1 LYYIAAK
8 PKTMLKIIL
17 AEDDLLVRNG
27 IKMLLESDGNFQV
40 IGEASNGTEVLELIT
55 NGSKPDVVVSDMDMP
70 GMDGN
75 MLIRVLKKYDPSI
88 PVLVL
93 SQLDGDSDIDNT
105 FAEGAQGYIL
115 KTINAQELFFAVK
128 QVSKGHKY
136 LSSELAVKYLQRSIS
151 GFIAHSSLEELKIEL
166 NSRER
171 EIVKL
176 IGQGYTNNEIADQLF
191 ISRRTVEGHRQ
202 SLIEK
207 TGCKNTATLVK
218 FGVVNGLID

>member
-1 LYYIAAK
+1 
-8 PKTMLKIIL
+8 MLKLIL
-17 AEDDLLVRNG
+17 AEDDFLVRNG

-40 IGEASNGTEVLELIT
+40 IGEAGNGTEVLELIT
-55 NGSKPDVVVSDMDMP
+55 NGLKPDVVLSDMDMP

-93 SQLDGDSDIDNT
+93 SQLEGDADIDKSFN
-105 FAEGAQGYIL
+105 EGACGYIL
-115 KTINAQELFFAVK
+115 KTINAQELFFAIK
-128 QVSKGHKY
+128 QVSKGQKY

-151 GFIAHSSLEELKIEL
+151 GFIAHSSLEELNIEL
-166 NSRER
+166 NSREK
-171 EIVKL
+171 EIVNL
-176 IGQGYTNNEIADQLF
+176 IGQGFTNNEIADRLF

-207 TGCKNTATLVK
+207 TGCRNTATLVK

>member
-1 LYYIAAK
+1 MVKIRIKLKI
-8 PKTMLKIIL
+8 MIKIIL
-17 AEDDLLVRNG
+17 AEDDSLVRNG
-27 IKMLLESDGNFQV
+27 IRMLLESDGGFEI
-40 IGEASNGTEVLELIT
+40 IGEASSGTEVISMIT
-55 NGSKPDVVVSDMDMP
+55 GGVKPDVVLTDMDMP

-75 MLIRVLKKYDPSI
+75 MLIRQLKKNDSTI

-93 SQLDGDSDIDNT
+93 SQLESDSDIDNSFT
-105 FAEGAQGYIL
+105 EGAHGYIL
-115 KTINAQELFFAVK
+115 KTVNAQELFFAVR
-128 QVSKGHKY
+128 QVAKGQKY
-136 LSSELAVKYLQRSIS
+136 LSSDLAVKYLQRSVS
-151 GFIAHSSLEELKIEL
+151 GFIAHSSLEELNIEL
-166 NSRER
+166 NSREK

-176 IGQGYTNNEIADQLF
+176 IGLGLTNNEIADKLF

>member
-1 LYYIAAK
+1 
-8 PKTMLKIIL
+8 MLKLIL
-17 AEDDLLVRNG
+17 AEDDSLVRNG
-27 IKMLLESDGNFQV
+27 IRMLLESEGSFEI
-40 IGEASNGTEVLELIT
+40 IGEAENGTEVMQFIGE
-55 NGSKPDVVVSDMDMP
+55 GMKPDVVVTDMDMP

-75 MLIRVLKKYDPSI
+75 ILIRELKKYHPDI

-93 SQLDGDSDIDNT
+93 SQLEADADIDRSFN
-105 FAEGAQGYIL
+105 EGAYGYIL
-115 KTINAQELFFAVK
+115 KTVNAQELFFAVK
-128 QVSKGHKY
+128 QVSKHEKY
-136 LSSELAVKYLQRSIS
+136 LSSELAVKYLQRSVS

-166 NSRER
+166 NSREK

-176 IGQGYTNNEIADQLF
+176 IGQGMTNNEIADKLF

-207 TGCKNTATLVK
+207 TGSRNTATLVK

>member
-1 LYYIAAK
+1 
-8 PKTMLKIIL
+8 MLNLIL
-17 AEDDLLVRNG
+17 AEDDSLVRNG
-27 IKMLLESDGNFQV
+27 IKMLLESDGNFKV
-40 IGEASNGTEVLELIT
+40 VGEAENGTQVMELIT
-55 NGSKPDVVVSDMDMP
+55 AGLMPDVVVTDMDMP

-75 MLIRVLKKYDPSI
+75 TLIRVLKKYDPSI
-88 PVLVL
+88 PILVL
-93 SQLDGDSDIDNT
+93 SQLEGDEDIDKS
-105 FAEGAQGYIL
+105 FSEGTDGYIL
-115 KTINAQELFFAVK
+115 KTVGAQELFFAIK
-128 QVSKGHKY
+128 QVSKGHRY

-151 GFIAHSSLEELKIEL
+151 GFIAHSSLEELNIEL

-176 IGQGYTNNEIADQLF
+176 IGQGLTNNEIADKLF

-207 TGCKNTATLVK
+207 TGCRNTATLVK

>member
-1 LYYIAAK
+1 VVKIRIKLKI
-8 PKTMLKIIL
+8 MIKIIL
-17 AEDDLLVRNG
+17 AEDDSLVRNG
-27 IKMLLESDGNFQV
+27 IRMLLESDGGFEI
-40 IGEASNGTEVLELIT
+40 IGEASSGTEVISMIT
-55 NGSKPDVVVSDMDMP
+55 GGVKPDVVLTDMDMP

-75 MLIRVLKKYDPSI
+75 MLIRQLKKNDSTI

-93 SQLDGDSDIDNT
+93 SQLESDSDIDNSFT
-105 FAEGAQGYIL
+105 EGAHGYIL
-115 KTINAQELFFAVK
+115 KTVNAQELFFAVR
-128 QVSKGHKY
+128 QVAKGQKY
-136 LSSELAVKYLQRSIS
+136 LSSDLAVKYLQRSVS
-151 GFIAHSSLEELKIEL
+151 GFIAHSSLEELNIEL
-166 NSRER
+166 NSREK

-176 IGQGYTNNEIADQLF
+176 IGLGLTNNEIADKLF

>member
-1 LYYIAAK
+1 MVI
-8 PKTMLKIIL
+8 
-17 AEDDLLVRNG
+17 NG
-27 IKMLLESDGNFQV
+27 L
-40 IGEASNGTEVLELIT
+40 
-55 NGSKPDVVVSDMDMP
+55 KPDVVVTDMDMP

-75 MLIRVLKKYDPSI
+75 MLIRELKKFDRSI

-93 SQLDGDSDIDNT
+93 SQLESDRDIDNSFT
-105 FAEGAQGYIL
+105 EGACGYIL
-115 KTINAQELFFAVK
+115 KTVNAPELFFAVK
-128 QVSKGHKY
+128 QVAKGQKY
-136 LSSELAVKYLQRSIS
+136 LSSELAVKYLQRSVS
-151 GFIAHSSLEELKIEL
+151 GFIAHSSLEELNIEL
-166 NSRER
+166 NSREM

-176 IGQGYTNNEIADQLF
+176 IGQGLTNNEIADKLF

>member
-1 LYYIAAK
+1 
-8 PKTMLKIIL
+8 MLKIIL

-55 NGSKPDVVVSDMDMP
+55 NGSKPDVVLSDMDMP

-93 SQLDGDSDIDNT
+93 SQLDGDSDIDHS

-128 QVSKGHKY
+128 QVSKGSKY

-151 GFIAHSSLEELKIEL
+151 GFIAHSSLEELNIEL

-176 IGQGYTNNEIADQLF
+176 IGQGFTNNEIADQLF

>member
-1 LYYIAAK
+1 
-8 PKTMLKIIL
+8 MLKLIL
-17 AEDDLLVRNG
+17 AEDDSLVRNG
-27 IKMLLESDGNFQV
+27 IRMLLESDGNFKV
-40 IGEASNGTEVLELIT
+40 VGEAENGTAVMELIT
-55 NGSKPDVVVSDMDMP
+55 SGLRPDVVVTDMDMP

-88 PVLVL
+88 PILVL
-93 SQLDGDSDIDNT
+93 SQLEGDEDIDRS
-105 FAEGAQGYIL
+105 FIEGTDGYLL
-115 KTINAQELFFAVK
+115 KTVSAQELFFAVK
-128 QVSKGHKY
+128 QVSKKQKY

-151 GFIAHSSLEELKIEL
+151 GFIAHSSLEDLNIEL

-176 IGQGYTNNEIADQLF
+176 IGQGLTNNEIADKLF

-207 TGCKNTATLVK
+207 TGCRNTATLVK

>member
-1 LYYIAAK
+1 
-8 PKTMLKIIL
+8 MLKLIL
-17 AEDDLLVRNG
+17 AEDDSLVRNG
-27 IKMLLESDGNFQV
+27 IRMLLESEGIFQIV
-40 IGEASNGTEVLELIT
+40 GEASNGTEVVRLIMD
-55 NGSKPDVVVSDMDMP
+55 GLKPDVVVTDMDMP

-75 MLIRVLKKYDPSI
+75 MLIRQLKKIDPSI

-93 SQLDGDSDIDNT
+93 SQLEGDQDIDSSFN
-105 FAEGAQGYIL
+105 EGAHGYIL
-115 KTINAQELFFAVK
+115 KTVNAQELFFAVK
-128 QVSKGHKY
+128 QVSKGEKY
-136 LSSELAVKYLQRSIS
+136 LSSDLAIKYLQRSVS

-166 NSRER
+166 NSREK

-176 IGQGYTNNEIADQLF
+176 IGQGLTNNEIADKLF

-207 TGCKNTATLVK
+207 TGCRNTATLVK